1 MDDNNYILPF
11 QMINGYR
18 YGRKLEFSN
27 LIGNQNPVKRIS
39 KTEYVDLNGEVQKY
53 QQLAKNRSESLESL
67 VRTMKRLSRYIEHN
81 FSGNKNELW
90 ITLTY
95 AENVIDS
102 KRVYLDFKAFMKK
115 LRRHYGHV
123 EYISVLEPQKRGAWH
138 IHALFKSESD
148 EYFYIANSHLAKL
161 WKHGFVKVK
170 KLKNSD
176 NVAAYVTAYLT
187 DLKHEDRKGSK
198 KIEKGA
204 RLHLYPSGMNFYRM
218 SRGIEK
224 PEKIKST
231 KYETFKRFGMTNS
244 AYAPDKIY
252 YHDVDTGDGRK
263 FLYKR
268 EFYNMKCEGDDD
280 ESNSN

>member
-11 QMINGYR
+11 QTINGYR

-95 AENVIDS
+95 AENVTDS
-102 KRVYLDFKAFMKK
+102 KRVYSDFKAFMKK

-138 IHALFKSESD
+138 IHALFKYESD

>member
-11 QMINGYR
+11 QTINGYR
-18 YGRKLEFSN
+18 YGGKLEFSN
-27 LIGNQNPVKRIS
+27 LVGNQNPVKRIS
-39 KTEYVDLNGEVQKY
+39 RTEYVDLNGEVQKY
-53 QQLAKNRSESLESL
+53 QQISKNRSESLESL

-95 AENVIDS
+95 AENVTDS
-102 KRVYLDFKAFMKK
+102 KRVYSDFKAFMKK
-115 LRRHYGHV
+115 IRRHYGHV

-138 IHALFKSESD
+138 IHALFKSD
-148 EYFYIANSHLAKL
+148 NDDYFYIANSHLQKL

-176 NVAAYVTAYLT
+176 NVASYVTAYLT
-187 DLKHEDRKGSK
+187 DLKHEDGNNK

-224 PEKIKST
+224 PEKLKGT
-231 KYETFKRFGMTNS
+231 KYEIFKQYGMNNS

-252 YHDVDTGDGRK
+252 YHDIDLGNGK
-263 FLYKR
+263 SFLYKR
-268 EFYNMKCEGDDD
+268 EFYKMKYEGDDD
-280 ESNSN
+280 ESNPN

>member
-11 QMINGYR
+11 QTINGYR
-18 YGRKLEFSN
+18 YGGKLEFSN
-27 LIGNQNPVKRIS
+27 LVGNQNPVKRIS
-39 KTEYVDLNGEVQKY
+39 RTEYVDLNGEVQKY
-53 QQLAKNRSESLESL
+53 QQISKNRSESLESL

-95 AENVIDS
+95 AENVTDS
-102 KRVYLDFKAFMKK
+102 KRVYSDFKAFMKK
-115 LRRHYGHV
+115 IRRHYGHV

-138 IHALFKSESD
+138 IHALFKSD
-148 EYFYIANSHLAKL
+148 IDDYFYIANSHLQKL

-176 NVAAYVTAYLT
+176 NVASYVTAYLT
-187 DLKHEDRKGSK
+187 DLKHEDGNNK

-224 PEKIKST
+224 PEKLKGT
-231 KYETFKRFGMTNS
+231 KYEIFKQYGMNNS

-252 YHDVDTGDGRK
+252 YHDIDLGDGK
-263 FLYKR
+263 SFLYKR
-268 EFYNMKCEGDDD
+268 EFYKMKYEGDDD
-280 ESNSN
+280 ESNPN